1 MVFGNKLEHE
11 GGIEFVCCSLD
22 ICGIMNEDVV
32 DDDFYIV

>member
-11 GGIEFVCCSLD
+11 GLDLFCSLD